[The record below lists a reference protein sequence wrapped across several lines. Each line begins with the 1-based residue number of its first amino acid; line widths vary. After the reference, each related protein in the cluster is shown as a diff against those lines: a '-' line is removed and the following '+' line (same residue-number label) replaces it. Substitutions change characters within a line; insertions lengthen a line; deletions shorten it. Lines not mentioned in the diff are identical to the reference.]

1 MADLI
6 TFAPDIAVVF
16 RPDFV
21 SNDLLRRIA
30 GLKIGI
36 STEAYPK
43 YIFGNFHYTS
53 DSLNRLKR
61 FTRVAVHEFDYL
73 LHYDRASL
81 SFLELMGLRVSG
93 SFVLPVATA
102 VWRPPEH
109 TSHIRDLND
118 IGRSTEHRE
127 RHFGLT
133 EARLQ
138 LSAHR
143 ARRCQTEALAY

>member
-16 RPDFV
+16 CPDFV

-36 STEAYPK
+36 STEPDPK

-61 FTRVAVHEFDYL
+61 FTRVAVQKFDYL

-81 SFLELMGLRVSG
+81 SFWS
-93 SFVLPVATA
+93 
-102 VWRPPEH
+102 
-109 TSHIRDLND
+109 
-118 IGRSTEHRE
+118 
-127 RHFGLT
+127 
-133 EARLQ
+133 
-138 LSAHR
+138 
-143 ARRCQTEALAY
+143 